1 MEAFSGGEALRGAL
15 VSEGIGVSVVCP
27 GYVSSGITAA
37 TTFSMP
43 MLMDADRAAGIIRR
57 GLAKNRARIA
67 FPWPIYAVAWMF
79 GVLPPW
85 LIDPFMVRL
94 PKKA

>member
-1 MEAFSGGEALRGAL
+1 MIQMVHKLNIRAFPGKCLPHLALGG
-15 VSEGIGVSVVCP
+15 P
-27 GYVSSGITAA
+27 
-37 TTFSMP
+37 TFPMP
-43 MLMDADRAAGIIRR
+43 MYMGADRAAGIIRR